1 MKMNESLEKWEYC
14 FNKSLETNK
23 LDYPLIKKM
32 LKDNSFTKRS
42 LEELNKTDKDFSEQL
57 KLLTENSISAFELLS
72 LIVGYNE
79 FIKDFDNIYFHG
91 FDLTNFDTRYIFD
104 ENVSD

>member
-1 MKMNESLEKWEYC
+1 MGIF

-32 LKDNSFTKRS
+32 LKENSFTKRS

-72 LIVGYNE
+72 LIVGDNE

>member
-1 MKMNESLEKWEYC
+1 
-14 FNKSLETNK
+14 
-23 LDYPLIKKM
+23 M
-32 LKDNSFTKRS
+32 LKENSFTKRS
-42 LEELNKTDKDFSEQL
+42 LEELNKTDKDFSDQL

-72 LIVGYNE
+72 LIVGDNE

-104 ENVSD
+104 ENVSDWNINLYRYKEYEVRERNKFWKKV